1 MIALTISEIAKIVH
15 GQIHQLADELIIDQY
30 PVIDSRLVSN
40 KTFFAAYKG
49 ESVDGH
55 DYVSAAISAGAPFA
69 LVSQAVEAPSI
80 IVGDVT
86 KALSLLAH
94 ELRKRLSNLKVIGIT
109 GSQGKTTT
117 KDLLRHILE
126 IDGQTVAPEGS
137 LNNEIGVPLT
147 LLRCTPSTR
156 YCILEMGARHVGDI
170 AHLVEIAE
178 PNVGMVL
185 VVGSAHV
192 GEFGS
197 RENIAEAKAEMI
209 SSLPDGAT
217 AILGTYDPY
226 TPRMA
231 DGLAFPVIT
240 FGESH
245 DCNVRAADLEYRE
258 GRAHFDLVT
267 SHGRT
272 AVSLQIVGAHQLPN
286 ALGAAAVATALDIPI
301 DTIAAALSTAEAASK
316 WRMEMHDVN
325 GLLLINDSYNANP
338 ESTAAALR
346 TLALLAQERGGVT
359 WAFLGKMHELG
370 ESTAED
376 HAEIGK
382 LAREIGIDNLV
393 SVGTDLYLESSDVGD
408 LENGDLENG
417 DETVM
422 HSFATRDDALSLV
435 RHFSP
440 GDVVLVKASRAE
452 NFELLAEGI
461 LSTWRVGQAE

>member
-1 MIALTISEIAKIVH
+1 M
-15 GQIHQLADELIIDQY
+15 
-30 PVIDSRLVSN
+30 
-40 KTFFAAYKG
+40 
-49 ESVDGH
+49 
-55 DYVSAAISAGAPFA
+55 
-69 LVSQAVEAPSI
+69 
-80 IVGDVT
+80 
-86 KALSLLAH
+86 
-94 ELRKRLSNLKVIGIT
+94 
-109 GSQGKTTT
+109 
-117 KDLLRHILE
+117 
-126 IDGQTVAPEGS
+126 
-137 LNNEIGVPLT
+137 
-147 LLRCTPSTR
+147 
-156 YCILEMGARHVGDI
+156 
-170 AHLVEIAE
+170 
-178 PNVGMVL
+178 
-185 VVGSAHV
+185 
-192 GEFGS
+192 
-197 RENIAEAKAEMI
+197 
-209 SSLPDGAT
+209 
-217 AILGTYDPY
+217 
-226 TPRMA
+226 
-231 DGLAFPVIT
+231 
-240 FGESH
+240 
-245 DCNVRAADLEYRE
+245 
-258 GRAHFDLVT
+258 
-267 SHGRT
+267 
-272 AVSLQIVGAHQLPN
+272 
-286 ALGAAAVATALDIPI
+286 GAAAVATALDIPI